1 MDTCKNDLCKLGL
14 AIKSTAINTNYVKT
28 SNTQILYRIPAHP
41 MKEFVRYMQK
51 YVCDLIHGP
60 GYLSRY
66 SDSLQHG
73 RLGDRLPV
81 GARFS
86 ASVQTLPGAHPASYT
101 MGTGTLP
108 EVKWPGSGV
117 DHPRNLL
124 TKLKKE

>member
-1 MDTCKNDLCKLGL
+1 
-14 AIKSTAINTNYVKT
+14 
-28 SNTQILYRIPAHP
+28 
-41 MKEFVRYMQK
+41 
-51 YVCDLIHGP
+51 
-60 GYLSRY
+60 
-66 SDSLQHG
+66 
-73 RLGDRLPV
+73 V